1 MFQIGQWEI
10 FEAGSCVLL
19 LIILWTHSYLL
30 AKLRIPGSFC
40 TFPALV
46 WHSAIYPS
54 SGSLNREW
62 YNETK
67 IWASVCSSL
76 QESHHFQALSAEK
89 AAWCLQVHT
98 HTHIHKYLPVICLTT
113 LKTKCS
119 YWYLHPQFQFNTPKF
134 ILAFCSRL
142 VSPFSKSKNPDP
154 YYPCHIY

>member
-62 YNETK
+62 YSETK
-67 IWASVCSSL
+67 IWASVRSSL

-98 HTHIHKYLPVICLTT
+98 HTHTHTRSQIPTCHLPNHLEN
-113 LKTKCS
+113 
-119 YWYLHPQFQFNTPKF
+119 QMF
-134 ILAFCSRL
+134 ILIPPPPIPIQYSKIYSGL
-142 VSPFSKSKNPDP
+142 PFQIGKPFL
-154 YYPCHIY
+154 